1 MARQHCY
8 KEDVFG
14 LLTRKYKEGLGL
26 KTGPLKAL
34 SDAPESNPL
43 FACKNSAKKY
53 DCDWNLRADEP
64 ARMRVHSS
72 RQLEAPVSPAG
83 GGLVGVAASLRLN

>member
-1 MARQHCY
+1 MAFR
-8 KEDVFG
+8 D
-14 LLTRKYKEGLGL
+14 LGLGL
-26 KTGPLKAL
+26 KTWPLKTLLDAL
-34 SDAPESNPL
+34 ESNPL

-64 ARMRVHSS
+64 PRMRVHSS
-72 RQLEAPVSPAG
+72 RRLEAPVSPAG